1 MYGQMWEIISKYFRH
16 IYERERRKKSSHT
29 LQIIK
34 ERRRKVRHIKNNL
47 LTQILIAFILA
58 IMLGIIFGPSIDIL
72 KPLGDLFLRLI
83 KFIIA
88 PLVLSTL
95 IVGVASIGD
104 PKSLGRIGSK
114 TIAYYLVTTAIAIII
129 GLAIAFIISPG
140 KGLSIDSPIT
150 EIEINETEG
159 VISTLLNII
168 PENPFLALT
177 EGSMLQI
184 IFFAIF
190 IGLAI
195 TLVGKKAEAVYHFF
209 DSFAEIMFK
218 ITGIVM
224 RVAPIG
230 VIGLVAPIIGQYGP
244 KVLLPLLKIIIAVVL
259 ACIIHATLVYA
270 TSVKTFAK
278 MNPFTFF
285 RGITPAAIVAF
296 STASSAGTLPVT
308 IKNTQ
313 ENLGV
318 SNKISSFVLPLG
330 ATVNMDGTAIY
341 QGVAVIFIAQF
352 YGLDLSFTQLL
363 VIVLTTILA
372 SIGTAG
378 VPGAGMI
385 MLAMVL
391 TAVHLPLE
399 GIALIAGIDRILD
412 MFRTTVNIVGDAS
425 AAVVVAGT
433 EDELDRNAFEK

>member
-1 MYGQMWEIISKYFRH
+1 MNILKG
-16 IYERERRKKSSHT
+16 
-29 LQIIK
+29 
-34 ERRRKVRHIKNNL
+34 NL
-47 LTQILIAFILA
+47 LTQILVAFVIAIILG
-58 IMLGIIFGPSIDIL
+58 LIFGEPIEVI

-83 KFIIA
+83 KLIIA

-95 IVGVASIGD
+95 VIGVASIGD
-104 PKSLGRIGSK
+104 PKSLGRVGTK
-114 TIAYYLVTTAIAIII
+114 TISYYLITTAIAIII
-129 GLAIAFIISPG
+129 GLGFAFIINPG
-140 KGLSIDSPIT
+140 KGLSIDIPST
-150 EIEINETEG
+150 EVEVNESEG
-159 VISTLLNII
+159 VIQTFLNII
-168 PENPFLALT
+168 PENPFAAMT
-177 EGSMLQI
+177 EGNILQI

-195 TLVGKKAEAVYHFF
+195 TIVGKKAEPVYNFF
-209 DSFAEIMFK
+209 NGFAEVMFW
-218 ITGIVM
+218 ITGIIM
-224 RVAPIG
+224 RFAPIG
-230 VIGLVAPIIGQYGP
+230 ILGLVAPIIGQYGAS
-244 KVLLPLLKIIIAVVL
+244 VLLPLLKIILAVGIACL
-259 ACIIHATLVYA
+259 LHAILVYSL
-270 TSVKTFAK
+270 SVKTFAK
-278 MNPFTFF
+278 LNPLTFF
-285 RGITPAAIVAF
+285 KGIAPAAVVAF

-330 ATVNMDGTAIY
+330 ATINMDGTAIY

-352 YGLDLSFTQLL
+352 YGLDLTFMQLITV
-363 VIVLTTILA
+363 VITTVLA

-391 TAVHLPLE
+391 GAIGLPLE

-433 EDELDRNAFEK
+433 EDEIDRKVFET